1 MRSTVE
7 GSEAVR
13 PNEFYAVRAIIIL
26 QLEVSAIADD
36 PLPASG
42 SFPPFRG
49 TRAYRWVS
57 PYENTR
63 ANRANSVGV
72 YQRSAKQAGGKPATQ
87 RNLRPQPLAPSD
99 RTACHVFS

>member
-1 MRSTVE
+1 MRSTVEGSVFYVLLLNYIIFWTVRSTVE

-49 TRAYRWVS
+49 TQY
-57 PYENTR
+57 
-63 ANRANSVGV
+63 
-72 YQRSAKQAGGKPATQ
+72 
-87 RNLRPQPLAPSD
+87 L
-99 RTACHVFS
+99 